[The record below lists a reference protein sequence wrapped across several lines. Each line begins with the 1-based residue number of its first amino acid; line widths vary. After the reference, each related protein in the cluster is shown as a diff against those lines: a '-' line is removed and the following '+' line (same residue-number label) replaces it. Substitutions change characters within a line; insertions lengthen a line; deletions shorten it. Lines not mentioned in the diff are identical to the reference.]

1 MPTMA
6 PFHFFLA
13 SGREPIMI
21 GRQFRLMPRASV
33 DETGIAHIQRRMRR
47 LDAEKIP

>member
-6 PFHFFLA
+6 PFHYFLA
-13 SGREPIMI
+13 SGRERFMI
-21 GRQFRLMPRASV
+21 GQQFRLMPRASV
-33 DETGIAHIQRRMRR
+33 DETGIGHIQRRLRR